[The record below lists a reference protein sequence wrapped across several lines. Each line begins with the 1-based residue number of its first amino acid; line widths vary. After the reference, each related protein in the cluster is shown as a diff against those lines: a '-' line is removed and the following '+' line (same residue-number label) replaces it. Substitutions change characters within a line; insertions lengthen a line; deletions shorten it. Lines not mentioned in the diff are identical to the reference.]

1 MNKKIFIDNIKAAN
15 KEIPCDLVV
24 KNISVVDVFQ
34 CSSFICDV
42 AIKNGFIV
50 GLGDYSGDIEIDGTI
65 LKGEDLAMLSSLI
78 GISSLSPSFSL
89 SSSFGSLSS
98 FCKDN

>member
-42 AIKNGFIV
+42 ADRTSV
-50 GLGDYSGDIEIDGTI
+50 V
-65 LKGEDLAMLSSLI
+65 
-78 GISSLSPSFSL
+78 
-89 SSSFGSLSS
+89 
-98 FCKDN
+98 